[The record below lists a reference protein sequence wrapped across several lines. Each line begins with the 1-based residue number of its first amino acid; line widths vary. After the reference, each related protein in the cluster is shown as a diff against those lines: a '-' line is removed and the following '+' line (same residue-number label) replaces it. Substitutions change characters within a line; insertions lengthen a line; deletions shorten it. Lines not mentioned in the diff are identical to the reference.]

1 MINIKC
7 DYIVIRSGS
16 KFIPDR
22 PSPPRYVSIKRIESD
37 LGAAI
42 EIQINITW
50 TAANIFGVD
59 HNYTIQLDTHRAKTT
74 QPYYITQLENIN
86 FASHCGEFLAY
97 VIAVNGAG
105 ESDPSNNVTIP
116 SQPDIGPVTA
126 SLIHHVWKSADGDIM
141 VSVSFQVRHDNGL
154 MVTTIIHVG
163 LLVTV
168 YSLFHHQI
176 IILINFL
183 GS

>member
-1 MINIKC
+1 M
-7 DYIVIRSGS
+7 
-16 KFIPDR
+16 
-22 PSPPRYVSIKRIESD
+22 
-37 LGAAI
+37 
-42 EIQINITW
+42 QINITW

-59 HNYTIQLDTHRAKTT
+59 HNYTIQFDTHRAKTT
-74 QPYYITQLENIN
+74 QLQTTPYYMMQLENIN

-97 VIAVNGAG
+97 VTAVNGAG

-126 SLIHHVWKSADGDIM
+126 SLTHQVWKSADGDIM

-154 MVTTIIHVG
+154 IVTTSIHIG

-168 YSLFHHQI
+168 YRLFHHQI
-176 IILINFL
+176 IILYFL

>member
-1 MINIKC
+1 MITLLYEEVLYSN
-7 DYIVIRSGS
+7 
-16 KFIPDR
+16 PDR
-22 PSPPRYVSIKRIESD
+22 PSPPQYVSVKRTESD

-59 HNYTIQLDTHRAKTT
+59 HNYTIQFDKHRAETA
-74 QPYYITQLENIN
+74 QPYYITQLESIS

-97 VIAVNGAG
+97 VTAVNGAG
-105 ESDPSNNVTIP
+105 ESDPSDNVTIP

-126 SLIHHVWKSADGDIM
+126 SLTHQVWKSAGGEIM

-168 YSLFHHQI
+168 CSLFHHQI
-176 IILINFL
+176 II
-183 GS
+183 S